1 LKEAVIQVPLNTPL
15 IQVDAA
21 LGPMTQEKQKPFNCD
36 KCGQGFG
43 VKFNLKRHIE
53 LKHKDH
59 STKYMKHIKK
69 DGKYVCKCCEKTYR
83 HPSDLKKHYRTGHT
97 EIELKKAGV
106 DTDKAIM
113 YTRKTIT
120 QHGPKT

>member
-1 LKEAVIQVPLNTPL
+1 
-15 IQVDAA
+15 
-21 LGPMTQEKQKPFNCD
+21 MTQEKQKPFICD

-69 DGKYVCKCCEKTYR
+69 DGKYICKCCEKTYR

-106 DTDKAIM
+106 DTDKAI
-113 YTRKTIT
+113 
-120 QHGPKT
+120 